1 MDFAPEP
8 REEERVHALRR
19 CAYNACGNYV
29 IQNLDFDGDETVEA
43 QPQVNSVRIRVSGPS
58 GGKREKKRL

>member
-19 CAYNACGNYV
+19 CAYNTCGNHV
-29 IQNLDFDGDETVEA
+29 IQIPDFDGDETVEA
-43 QPQVNSVRIRVSGPS
+43 QPQVNSVRIRVSGAEW
-58 GGKREKKRL
+58 RQA